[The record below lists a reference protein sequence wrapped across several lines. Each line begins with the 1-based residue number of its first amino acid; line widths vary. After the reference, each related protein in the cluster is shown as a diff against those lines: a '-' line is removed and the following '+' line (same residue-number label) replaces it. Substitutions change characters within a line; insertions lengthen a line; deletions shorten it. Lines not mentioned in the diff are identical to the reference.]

1 MPDFKE
7 ILGNEVLKEH
17 FRTAIKQNKVSH
29 AYILEGEKGSGKKMI
44 AAAFAK
50 ILQCE
55 ERLRQAE
62 GLVSESAEDTVIH
75 GGKTPGGTVETI
87 WKPAVPAPPVFR
99 SNIRIIRM

>member
-55 ERLRQAE
+55 ERLRREE
-62 GLVSESAEDTVIH
+62 GLVSESAEDTVIQ
-75 GGKTPGGTVETI
+75 KDTI
-87 WKPAVPAPPVFR
+87 RQADTGRNSTCRGRVR
-99 SNIRIIRM
+99 RRC